1 MRTDYSIIT
10 EETKPCPFCGSKDIR
25 YSIKTANS
33 KRDYYGQ
40 CYCNECKAAGPR
52 IRFSVDKSASWIRYT
67 AEDCEYAKND
77 AIWAW
82 NNGLKKENK

>member
-10 EETKPCPFCGSKDIR
+10 EEIKPCPFCGSKDIR

-40 CYCNECKAAGPR
+40 CYCNSCKSAGPR
-52 IRFSVDKSASWIRYT
+52 VRFDPEPESCWIRYA
-67 AEDCEYAKND
+67 AEDCEKAKKD
-77 AIWAW
+77 AIDMW
-82 NNGLKKENK
+82 NKRK